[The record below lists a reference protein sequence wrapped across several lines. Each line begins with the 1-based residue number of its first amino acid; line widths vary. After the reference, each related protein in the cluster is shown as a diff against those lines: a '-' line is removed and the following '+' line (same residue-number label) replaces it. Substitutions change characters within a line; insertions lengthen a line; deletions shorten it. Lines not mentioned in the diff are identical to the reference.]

1 MPDLNPLGRESASPE
16 LNMSHQALRDA
27 PRVVQVRIGC
37 DVESG
42 NGQEV
47 EKYFNYVLQSERP
60 RHVLL
65 DLGGVAFGDT
75 AFFSLLLF
83 WNEEVQK
90 AGGKLVL
97 FGVRPELHSTLRLLS
112 FDKFLT
118 IRPDQ
123 EAALAALPAQ

>member
-1 MPDLNPLGRESASPE
+1 MPDLNVSRESRYPVP
-16 LNMSHQALRDA
+16 NMGHERLQETPSIIKI
-27 PRVVQVRIGC
+27 RIGC
-37 DVESG
+37 DVDFS

-47 EKYFNYVLQSERP
+47 EKYFNTVVQTEQP

-65 DLGGVAFGDT
+65 DLGGVSFGDT

-83 WNEEVQK
+83 MKEEVQK
-90 AGGKLVL
+90 SGGQLVL
-97 FGVRPELHSTLRLLS
+97 FGVRTEVHSTLRLLS

-123 EAALAALPAQ
+123 AAALASLPNE

>member
-1 MPDLNPLGRESASPE
+1 MPDLNAGRDAATPE
-16 LNMSHQALRDA
+16 LNMSHEKVQDA
-27 PRVVQVRIGC
+27 PRVVKVRIGC

-47 EKYFNYVLQSERP
+47 EKYFNYALQSEQP

-65 DLGGVAFGDT
+65 DLGGVGFGDT

-90 AGGKLVL
+90 GGGKLVI
-97 FGVRPELHSTLRLLS
+97 FGIRPELHSTLRLLS

-123 EAALAALPAQ
+123 AAALAALPAQ

>member
-1 MPDLNPLGRESASPE
+1 MPDLDANRGSPTPE
-16 LNMSHQALRDA
+16 LNLSHENVQDS
-27 PRVVQVRIGC
+27 PRIVKVRIGC
-37 DVESG
+37 DVEAG
-42 NGQEV
+42 NGQAV
-47 EKYFNYVLQSERP
+47 EKYFNYVVQSEQP

-65 DLGGVAFGDT
+65 DLGGVTFGDT

-83 WNEEVQK
+83 WNEEVSK
-90 AGGKLVL
+90 KGGKLVL

-123 EAALAALPAQ
+123 AAALAALPAP

>member
-1 MPDLNPLGRESASPE
+1 MPDPSASHESQHPG
-16 LNMSHQALRDA
+16 LTLAHQRLQES
-27 PRVVQVRIGC
+27 PRIVQIKIVG
-37 DVESG
+37 DVDFS

-47 EKYFNYVLQSERP
+47 EKYFSTVLQAEQP

-65 DLGGVAFGDT
+65 DLGGVSFGDT

-83 WNEEVQK
+83 MKEEVQK
-90 AGGKLVL
+90 GGGKLVL
-97 FGVRPELHSTLRLLS
+97 FAVRPELHSTLRLLS

-123 EAALAALPAQ
+123 EAARAGLPSE

>member
-1 MPDLNPLGRESASPE
+1 MPDLSPGRESATPE
-16 LNMSHQALRDA
+16 LNMSHEKLKEA
-27 PRVVQVRIGC
+27 PRVVRVRIGC
-37 DVESG
+37 DVEAG

-47 EKYFNYVLQSERP
+47 EKYFNYVLQSEQP

-65 DLGGVAFGDT
+65 DLGGVTFGDT

-90 AGGKLVL
+90 GGGKLVVYA
-97 FGVRPELHSTLRLLS
+97 VRPELHSTLRLLS

-123 EAALAALPAQ
+123 AAALAALPAQ

>member
-1 MPDLNPLGRESASPE
+1 MPDLNQSRDSATPELDMSHEKLRES
-16 LNMSHQALRDA
+16 
-27 PRVVQVRIGC
+27 PRVVKVRIGC
-37 DVESG
+37 DVEAG

-47 EKYFNYVLQSERP
+47 EKYFNYVLQAEQP

-65 DLGGVAFGDT
+65 DLGGVTFGDT

-83 WNEEVQK
+83 MKEEVQK
-90 AGGKLVL
+90 GGGQLVL

-118 IRPDQ
+118 IRADKA
-123 EAALAALPAQ
+123 AALAALPSQ